1 MALRTILM
9 CRAKGETVRIC
20 IFANFHIIYS
30 SFFLPRP
37 LPAIHLLAKS
47 IIFHFTLHNRSP
59 PLFYLLQFKFSF
71 KSLCSRCANA
81 SHSCF
86 LLSSTA
92 IHVQSS
98 EILCSFCLCWLCSQ
112 LHAIV
117 IVAPKRTTYMHSLAY
132 EIKMRNEWWLNE
144 VEYEFGLNGK
154 REHWG

>member
-1 MALRTILM
+1 MVLRTILM

-37 LPAIHLLAKS
+37 KS

-117 IVAPKRTTYMHSLAY
+117 IVAPKRTTYMHSFGV
-132 EIKMRNEWWLNE
+132 RNINEKRMMTEWGWIWIWFEWKARTLG
-144 VEYEFGLNGK
+144 VALL
-154 REHWG
+154 